1 MAAGGSHEKW
11 SSRPAFLM
19 ATVGAAVGLG
29 NLWRFPFVAGENG
42 GGAFVLIYLAF
53 VLLLGIPIM
62 MAELSI
68 GRRGKHSPVTT
79 IRNLT
84 SEEGASRHWHIVGWL
99 SIGIPII
106 GLSYYSVVAGWAID
120 YVAKAGLNAF
130 KGFDGSQSEQTFD
143 ALLAS
148 PMRLLLVHT
157 LFIGVAV
164 FIVSRGVQGGIERI
178 SKIMMPTLFLLLVV
192 MVINSIVSADIQGG
206 LRFLFAPDFSKLT
219 PSIVVMALG
228 QALFSVAIGVGVLM
242 TYGSYMPKQFS
253 LTTSATTIAIADTC
267 VALFAGLAIF
277 PVVFQYGLNPSGG
290 PGLIFVTL
298 PVAFGQMP
306 GGHILGFLFFVLL
319 FFAAFSTAIG
329 MLEPIVS
336 WFQDRGFSRPKMALA
351 SGGAAWFMGLA
362 AVLSFNLW
370 SEVRLL
376 SWIPLVSDK
385 DIFDLLDFIISN
397 LFLPLNALLI
407 ALFGGWVMS
416 RQSMLDELQIEDNW
430 TYSLWRISVR
440 YVVPVAIALV
450 FYFNL
455 K

>member
-1 MAAGGSHEKW
+1 MAASGSHENW
-11 SSRPAFLM
+11 SSRPAFIF

-42 GGAFVLIYLAF
+42 GGAFVLVYLAF
-53 VLLLGIPIM
+53 VLLLGIPVM
-62 MAELSI
+62 MGELSI

-79 IRNLT
+79 IRNL
-84 SEEGASRHWHIVGWL
+84 SAEEGASRKWQVVGWM

-130 KGFDGSQSEQTFD
+130 AGFDGNRSEQTFNE
-143 ALLAS
+143 LLAS
-148 PMRLLLVHT
+148 PMHLLLLHT
-157 LFIGVAV
+157 LFIGSAV
-164 FIVSRGVQGGIERI
+164 LVVSRGIQGGIERI
-178 SKIMMPTLFLLLVV
+178 SKIMMPTLFLLLII
-192 MVINSIVSADIQGG
+192 MVINAIVTADIKGG
-206 LRFLFAPDFSKLT
+206 LAFLFSPDFSKLT
-219 PSIVVMALG
+219 PTTVVIALG

-242 TYGSYMPKQFS
+242 TYGSYMPKDFS
-253 LTTSATTIAIADTC
+253 ITASATTIAIADTC

-336 WFQDRGFSRPKMALA
+336 WFQDRGFSRPKMAMA

-376 SWIPLVSDK
+376 PWIPLVSDK
-385 DIFDLLDFIISN
+385 DLFELLDFVISN
-397 LFLPLNALLI
+397 LLLPLNALLI
-407 ALFGGWVMS
+407 ALFAGWVLS
-416 RQSMLDELQIEDNW
+416 RQSMLDELQIQDNW
-430 TYSLWRISVR
+430 AYSLWRLSVR
-440 YVVPVAIALV
+440 FIVPVAIALV

-455 K
+455 N